1 MAEPAKI
8 HTWHGHD
15 RFNIFNPLGGF
26 DQGNDH
32 NAFIF
37 GLHAGDHILALIVIM
52 RIPEANA
59 APAYREKCDSVAAQG
74 YAGMK
79 LS

>member
-1 MAEPAKI
+1 MAEPAQI
-8 HTWHGHD
+8 HTGHGHD

-37 GLHAGDHILALIVIM
+37 RLHAADHILAFIVIM
-52 RIPEANA
+52 RIAEANA
-59 APAYREKCDSVAAQG
+59 TPSFGTIAAPGR
-74 YAGMK
+74 
-79 LS
+79 